1 MSLRAF
7 ILTALVFIAGVA
19 VGTLLPPLSA
29 QTQTRPTET
38 KDLMTVDLGAWC
50 PGKQVTMQLVSAMP
64 GTSARHYHPAHS
76 FTWVVEGSETRTLDG
91 KAPLVVSAGDVLH
104 ENPGEIHETRN
115 TAPVKLL
122 VVRVMEKGK
131 EMTVRLP

>member
-1 MSLRAF
+1 MSRRTSILSAF
-7 ILTALVFIAGVA
+7 VFIAGIA

-29 QTQTRPTET
+29 QTRPTET
-38 KDLMTVDLGAWC
+38 KDLMTPVDLGAWC
-50 PGKQVTMQLVSAMP
+50 PGKQVTMQLVSAAP

-76 FTWVVEGSETRTLDG
+76 FTWVIEGSETKTLDG
-91 KAPLVVSAGDVLH
+91 KAPIVVRAGDALH
-104 ENPGEIHETRN
+104 ESPGEIHETRN

-122 VVRVMEKGK
+122 VLRVMEKGK